1 MLLRSA
7 PATPTSTRVD
17 RHARSGRHTPRA
29 LAAALNPSCGSGT
42 ATPLKPERSQ
52 RDDVQVVVRVR
63 PATDGGGCVVV
74 HSDERSLSIRL
85 PSAPGPMGKSRS
97 YTFDQA
103 FDPATTQAEVF
114 EVVGAPLVDSVLDG
128 FNATIFAYGQ
138 TGSGKT
144 YTMHGG
150 DSQHGSHGLM
160 LRAVEALFEG
170 MERRAPDVSFRA
182 SCTYMQIYNE
192 VCTDCLAPVST
203 SLPGAMAP
211 PLRVREDGARV
222 HVEGLRRAPLEG
234 LADAERLLALGAAHR
249 TVGAT
254 STNAASSRSHAIF
267 SVSLAAELRGAD
279 GLVRERLTSLHLV
292 DLAGA

>member
-1 MLLRSA
+1 
-7 PATPTSTRVD
+7 
-17 RHARSGRHTPRA
+17 
-29 LAAALNPSCGSGT
+29 
-42 ATPLKPERSQ
+42 
-52 RDDVQVVVRVR
+52 
-63 PATDGGGCVVV
+63 
-74 HSDERSLSIRL
+74 
-85 PSAPGPMGKSRS
+85 MGKSRS